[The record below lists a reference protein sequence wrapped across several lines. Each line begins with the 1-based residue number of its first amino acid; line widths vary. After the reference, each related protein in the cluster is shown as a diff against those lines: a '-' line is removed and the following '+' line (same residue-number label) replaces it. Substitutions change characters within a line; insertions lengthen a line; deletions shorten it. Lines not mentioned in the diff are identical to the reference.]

1 VTGTQAI
8 ALVARREVTQRIRE
22 KSFAISTM
30 VSIVIIVVVAVLP
43 KALGLGGKDTFTV
56 GVIDTQGAAVAQVAA
71 RGADAFD
78 AKIEVKRIA
87 PADVSGALSDGDVD
101 AVLSANGI
109 RSQEKPEDS
118 LVNALQVA
126 NRQVRAQ
133 EALQH
138 ARLSPDQVQSALS
151 PPPLRVTTVETVDPD
166 RDRRGGL
173 AFFAAILLYGQ
184 LIGYGFY
191 VAMGVVEEKSS
202 RVVEVLLSAI
212 RARHLLAGKVIG
224 LGLLGLGQL
233 LTVVVVGL
241 LAATAVGA
249 VEIDADVVTAA
260 ALALVWFVIGYA
272 FYACLFACAG
282 ALVPRQE
289 ELQSVTTPLTL
300 ILLISFFVS
309 FAVVDDPDGTLAHVT
324 AFIPFTAPICMP
336 ALIALGEASA
346 GEVVAALV
354 ITLGCA
360 AALIPLAGRIYSG
373 AVLRTGS
380 TVKLRD
386 AWQAARAG

>member
-1 VTGTQAI
+1 MSASRTI
-8 ALVARREVTQRIRE
+8 ALVARREITQRVRE
-22 KSFAISTM
+22 KSFAISTA
-30 VSIVIIVVVAVLP
+30 VSILIIVLVGVLP
-43 KALGLGGKDTFTV
+43 QALGLGGKDSFTV
-56 GVIDTQGAAVAQVAA
+56 GVVDSGGAAVAQVAS

-78 AKIEVKRIA
+78 AEITVKRLA
-87 PADVSGALSDGDVD
+87 PGDVDGALADGDVD
-101 AVLSANGI
+101 AVLQGGGL
-109 RSQEKPEDS
+109 RSEEKPEDS
-118 LVNALQVA
+118 LVNALQAA

-133 EALQH
+133 EALQR
-138 ARLSPDQVQSALS
+138 AQLSPEEQRAALA
-151 PPPLRVTTVETVDPD
+151 PPPLQVTTVKAVDPD
-166 RDRRGGL
+166 RDKRGGL
-173 AFFAAILLYGQ
+173 AFFAVLLLYGQ

-212 RARHLLAGKVIG
+212 RAKHLLAGKVIG
-224 LGLLGLGQL
+224 LGVLGLGQL
-233 LTVVVVGL
+233 LTVVVLGL
-241 LAATAVGA
+241 AAATAAGA
-249 VEIDADVVTAA
+249 VDIDDNVLVAA
-260 ALALVWFVIGYA
+260 ALALAWFVVGYA
-272 FYACLFACAG
+272 FYACLFACGG

-309 FAVVDDPDGTLAHVT
+309 FAVQNNPDGTLAHVT
-324 AFIPFTAPICMP
+324 SFIPFTAPICMP
-336 ALIALGEASA
+336 ARIALGEASA

-380 TVKLRD
+380 AVKLRD
-386 AWQAARAG
+386 AWQAARAS